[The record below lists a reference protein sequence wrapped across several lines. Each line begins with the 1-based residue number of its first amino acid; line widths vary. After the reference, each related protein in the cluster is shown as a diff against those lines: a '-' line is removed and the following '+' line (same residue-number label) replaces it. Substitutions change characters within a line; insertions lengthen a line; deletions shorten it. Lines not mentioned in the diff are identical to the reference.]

1 MLRFVACW
9 VFVLGCVPVGLAQTQ
24 GVGCDGTVVLKA
36 GRSGPCT
43 ELAQTIAAL
52 LDNPAVVRDHWGIAV
67 TAMDGA
73 PIYSLNEGQLFQPAS
88 NAKLFTTTAAM
99 ALLGP
104 GKTFET
110 KVIAEGTIGEN
121 GVLQGD
127 LVLKGGG
134 DANFGSV
141 DLPYIA
147 PSQRPKSAQPGVM
160 IGDGMIPDI
169 EALAD
174 EVVAKE
180 LHEVQGD
187 VVGDDRTFS
196 WEPIPPDWSAEDLI
210 WGYGAPVSA
219 LTIHHNQIDFHVA
232 PNPKAG
238 QKAEIRF
245 DPAVP
250 YYSVTNNVYTTDFG
264 RDCDERLL
272 FERPLGSKSLTVT
285 GDIPPR
291 AAPCVEEIAM
301 EDPAEYAAMAL
312 KEALERRGVRVS
324 GIARARHWNPETLGS
339 FLPKDRDDDEFL
351 QRIFE
356 NPHPTPL
363 QCEAQ
368 TVAGP
373 AARPQTV
380 LATHQSAPLIED
392 MTLTNKLS
400 QNLHAEIFLRNVGA
414 SYSCLPT
421 ARESLRVVRQYL
433 LHVGLDK
440 DDFVFYDGSG
450 LSGHDLVTPRATV
463 RLLQYGSTQPWFADW
478 KKSLPVG
485 GEDGSLLSRFGKA
498 PLKDHVFAKT
508 GTLGEARALSGYLDT
523 ASGRT
528 VIFSIMVGDHMPQTS
543 ADREVMD
550 KVVAAIAAAN

>member
-1 MLRFVACW
+1 
-9 VFVLGCVPVGLAQTQ
+9 
-24 GVGCDGTVVLKA
+24 
-36 GRSGPCT
+36 
-43 ELAQTIAAL
+43 
-52 LDNPAVVRDHWGIAV
+52 VRDHWGIAV

-73 PIYSLNEGQLFQPAS
+73 PTYSLNEGQLFQPAS

-110 KVIAEGTIGEN
+110 KVIAEGTIGEK
-121 GVLQGD
+121 GVLHGD

-134 DANFGSV
+134 DANFGSI
-141 DLPYIA
+141 DLPYVA
-147 PSQRPKSAQPGVM
+147 PSQRAKNEHPGVM
-160 IGDGMIPDI
+160 VGDGTIPDI
-169 EALAD
+169 EALAN
-174 EVVAKE
+174 EVVAKG

-187 VVGDDRTFS
+187 VIGDDQIFS
-196 WEPIPPDWSAEDLI
+196 WEPIPPDWSADDLI

-232 PNPKAG
+232 PNPTAG

-250 YYSVTNNVYTTDFG
+250 YYSVTNHVYTTDFG
-264 RDCDERLL
+264 RDCDGRLL

-291 AAPCVEEIAM
+291 ATPCVEEIAM

-324 GIARARHWNPETLGS
+324 GTVRARHWNPGTLGS
-339 FLPKDRDDDEFL
+339 FLPKDNGEDPFL
-351 QRIFE
+351 QRVLG

-368 TVAGP
+368 TVVGP
-373 AARPQTV
+373 AAPPQTV

-392 MTLTNKLS
+392 MTLTNKVS

-450 LSGHDLVTPRATV
+450 LSGHDLVTPRATA
-463 RLLQYGSTQPWFADW
+463 RLLQYASTQPWFADW
-478 KKSLPVG
+478 KKTLPVG
-485 GEDGSLLSRFGKA
+485 GEDGSLVARFGKP

-508 GTLGEARALSGYLDT
+508 GTLGEARALSGYVEC

-528 VIFSIMVGDHMPQTS
+528 VIFSIMVGNHPPGTS
-543 ADREVMD
+543 ADRDVMD
-550 KVVAAIAAAN
+550 KIVAAIAAAN